1 MRKIKLEDKKI
12 IKLLN
17 EKAEISKKQTA
28 ITDQM
33 TKLEQEF
40 NKNISNYAR
49 FDEKARPMI
58 LKIVEGMELGEF
70 EQLSRVHQEK
80 NNWFI
85 EIADRLEEL
94 RQAIKEDK
102 EKASKQAEV
111 NKEEK

>member
-49 FDEKARPMI
+49 IDERVRPMV
-58 LKIVEGMELGEF
+58 LAIVDGMELGEF
-70 EQLSRVHQEK
+70 EQLSKVHQEK
-80 NNWFI
+80 KDWFI

-94 RQAIKEDK
+94 RQAIKADK
-102 EKASKQAEV
+102 EKANKKEEV